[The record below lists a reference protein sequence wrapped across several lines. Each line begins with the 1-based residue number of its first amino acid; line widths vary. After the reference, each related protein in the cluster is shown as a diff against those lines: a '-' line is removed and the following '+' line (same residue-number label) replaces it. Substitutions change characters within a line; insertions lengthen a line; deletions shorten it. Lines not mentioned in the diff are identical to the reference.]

1 MTMSKLIVLPCVVL
15 LIAAAP
21 STSAQQGT
29 SKQIAP
35 SDTQQGANSSGGASL
50 SEAQPQEKK
59 ICRQLP
65 TSGSRLPNRACL
77 TERQWKQVEEDMEH

>member
-1 MTMSKLIVLPCVVL
+1 MTKLIVLPCVVM

-21 STSAQQGT
+21 ATSASQAT
-29 SKQIAP
+29 SKQVAP
-35 SDTQQGANSSGGASL
+35 
-50 SEAQPQEKK
+50 SEAQPSRDMSGAKAATSTPEEKK

-77 TERQWKQVEEDMEH
+77 TERQWKQVEEDLEH